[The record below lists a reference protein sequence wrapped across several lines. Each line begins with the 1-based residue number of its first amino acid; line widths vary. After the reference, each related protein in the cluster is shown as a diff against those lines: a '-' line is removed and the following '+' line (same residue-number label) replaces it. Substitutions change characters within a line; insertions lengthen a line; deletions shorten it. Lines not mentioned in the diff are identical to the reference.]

1 MVIVLVMVVVG
12 GVLGAWLG
20 DCGGNEDGVGIGGE
34 GGECKSD
41 DLVYMFFFLSISNYV
56 SCMDVC
62 ICVYVCALF
71 RITMCLIFV
80 HVRGYSLSYTMLRSA
95 S

>member
-41 DLVYMFFFLSISNYV
+41 DLVYMFFFYLYLTMYRVWMYV
-56 SCMDVC
+56 SVC
-62 ICVYVCALF
+62 TYVL
-71 RITMCLIFV
+71 CL
-80 HVRGYSLSYTMLRSA
+80 
-95 S
+95 